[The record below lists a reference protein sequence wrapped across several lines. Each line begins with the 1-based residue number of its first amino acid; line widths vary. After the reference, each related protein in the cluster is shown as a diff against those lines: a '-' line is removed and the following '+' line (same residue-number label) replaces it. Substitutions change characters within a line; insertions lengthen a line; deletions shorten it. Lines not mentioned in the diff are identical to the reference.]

1 MPVYNFKTMAPVPS
15 ASDLVD
21 IVLTRT
27 QRRTP
32 TVIHPGYKITRIRNF
47 YMRKIKFTQQTI
59 SERLTTMLA
68 DFPRLSDIHPFY
80 SDLCNT
86 LYDRDHYKLAL
97 GQINT
102 AKQLVDA
109 VARDMIR
116 MVKYGDSLYRCKCL
130 KRAALGRMCT
140 ILKRQKA
147 SLSYLEEVRKHMSRL
162 PALDPNTRTLLM
174 CGLPNV
180 GKSSFMNK
188 ITRANVDVQ
197 PYAFTTKSSF
207 VGHTDYRY
215 LRWQVIDTPGILDH
229 PLEQRNTIEM
239 QAITALAH
247 LTCSVLYFMD
257 ISEQCG
263 FTIEQ
268 QCNLFRSIQPL
279 FANKQLVIVINKIDI
294 QPWDTLEHSR
304 RVMIEELIQESGSNT
319 TMLTMSNVS
328 EEGVSAVKNH
338 ACDKL
343 LAARVDSRVSGN
355 KANSVMNRLQ
365 VVYPTARDGVV
376 REAYIP
382 ESVLKEQELRRRQ
395 GGGGS
400 GDDALSK
407 KKTKNKSRIGYAP
420 TVDDGDDDVDE
431 DDELDDTPLES
442 DDDMML
448 GGGTSGGRVGAGS
461 IAGKKKKT
469 ARELMWENGGPGVW
483 APDYREQYDLDDPEW
498 RFDAIPQILDGK
510 NIADYVDPDID
521 EKLRLLEEE
530 EDRLEAEYAAAN
542 MERMEN
548 EDDASLDEMEKAQ
561 VAEIR
566 DRVSIAR
573 AYKERSGGNNRP
585 ALPRSIRGRMKD
597 CHDDSAKLKASA
609 IEKRLAKV
617 GVDATQMLE
626 RGRKRERED
635 PREKR
640 RQSRA
645 AARDD
650 TDDANDD
657 NDAAMEVDA
666 TGGSEDGRRGQSKGA
681 VKRQRKERDESVK
694 REQSLARSHS
704 RPRTPSEMGL
714 RGSTM
719 AKVAKLAEKKGQKKW
734 FGGSGEGDHT
744 KAVHLVKWCNTGK
757 KRNGTHYQR

>member
-1 MPVYNFKTMAPVPS
+1 
-15 ASDLVD
+15 
-21 IVLTRT
+21 
-27 QRRTP
+27 
-32 TVIHPGYKITRIRNF
+32 
-47 YMRKIKFTQQTI
+47 MRKIKFTQQTI
-59 SERLTTMLA
+59 SERLTAMLN

-102 AKQLVDA
+102 AKTLVDA

-197 PYAFTTKSSF
+197 PYAFTTKSLF
-207 VGHTDYRY
+207 VGHTDYKY

-263 FTIEQ
+263 YTIEQ

-279 FANKQLVIVINKIDI
+279 FANKQLVVVINKIDQ
-294 QPWDTLEHSR
+294 QPWDTLESEKR
-304 RVMIEELIQESGSNT
+304 AMIEELVKDSGSNT
-319 TMLTMSNVS
+319 TMLQMSNVS
-328 EEGVSAVKNH
+328 EEGVSQVKNT

-355 KANSVMNRLQ
+355 KVDSVMNRLQ
-365 VVYPTARDGVV
+365 VVYPTARDGIT

-382 ESVLKEQELRRRQ
+382 ESVLKEREQH
-395 GGGGS
+395 GG
-400 GDDALSK
+400 K
-407 KKTKNKSRIGYAP
+407 KVFPKSRIGYAP
-420 TVDDGDDDVDE
+420 TKDDSDDGDE
-431 DDELDDTPLES
+431 TPVES
-442 DDDMML
+442 DDDDIV
-448 GGGTSGGRVGAGS
+448 GGGGYEASSTGPR
-461 IAGKKKKT
+461 KKT

-483 APDYREQYDLDDPEW
+483 APDYREQYDLADPEW

-530 EDRLEAEYAAAN
+530 EEQLQAEYEAAN
-542 MERMEN
+542 LERMN
-548 EDDASLDEMEKAQ
+548 DDDSLDEMEKAA
-561 VAEIR
+561 VDEIR
-566 DRVSIAR
+566 DRVKIAR
-573 AYKERSGGNNRP
+573 TYKERPGGRNRP
-585 ALPRSIRGRMKD
+585 ALPREIRGRVKD
-597 CHDDSAKLKASA
+597 KHDDGAKLKASA
-609 IEKRLAKV
+609 IEKRMEKY
-617 GVDATQMLE
+617 GVDASQMIE

-635 PREKR
+635 SRSRRRHDEDREMENA
-640 RQSRA
+640 SPTP
-645 AARDD
+645 DD
-650 TDDANDD
+650 EEMRN
-657 NDAAMEVDA
+657 
-666 TGGSEDGRRGQSKGA
+666 GRGLSKGA
-681 VKRQRKERDESVK
+681 MKRAKKERDESVK
-694 REQSLARSHS
+694 RERSLARSHS
-704 RPRTPSEMGL
+704 RPREPSQMGL
-714 RGSTM
+714 KDKDAVKI
-719 AKVAKLAEKKGQKKW
+719 AKKVEGLGQRKW
-734 FGGSGEGDHT
+734 AGGSGEGDQR
-744 KAVHLVKWCNTGK
+744 KAVHLVKWMNTGK
-757 KRNGTHYQR
+757 KRNGTHYCR

>member
-1 MPVYNFKTMAPVPS
+1 MNKHLTN
-15 ASDLVD
+15 
-21 IVLTRT
+21 VLSSL
-27 QRRTP
+27 P
-32 TVIHPGYKITRIRNF
+32 LHHYHHPF
-47 YMRKIKFTQQTI
+47 LHSMRKIKFTQQTI
-59 SERLTTMLA
+59 SERLTAMLT

-102 AKQLVDA
+102 AKTLVDA

-197 PYAFTTKSSF
+197 PYAFTTKSLF
-207 VGHTDYRY
+207 VGHTDYKY

-229 PLEQRNTIEM
+229 SLEQRNTIEM

-263 FTIEQ
+263 YTIEQ

-279 FANKQLVIVINKIDI
+279 FANKQLVVVINKIDQ
-294 QPWDTLEHSR
+294 QPWETLEADKKR
-304 RVMIEELIQESGSNT
+304 MIEELVKESGPNT

-328 EEGVSAVKNH
+328 EEGVSQVKNQ

-355 KANSVMNRLQ
+355 KVDSVMNRLQ
-365 VVYPTARDGVV
+365 VVYPTARDGIT
-376 REAYIP
+376 REAFIP
-382 ESVLKEQELRRRQ
+382 DSVLKEREE
-395 GGGGS
+395 GEKK
-400 GDDALSK
+400 SK
-407 KKTKNKSRIGYAP
+407 KKKSRVGYAP
-420 TVDDGDDDVDE
+420 TVDDGE
-431 DDELDDTPLES
+431 EEDDTPSES
-442 DDDMML
+442 EDEEMD
-448 GGGTSGGRVGAGS
+448 GAATAGGTR
-461 IAGKKKKT
+461 KKT

-483 APDYREQYDLDDPEW
+483 APDYREQYDLADPEW

-510 NIADYVDPDID
+510 NIADYVDPDIE

-530 EDRLEAEYAAAN
+530 EEQLQAEYEAAN
-542 MERMEN
+542 MERM
-548 EDDASLDEMEKAQ
+548 DDDDSLDEMEKAA
-561 VAEIR
+561 VTEIR
-566 DRVSIAR
+566 DRIKIAR
-573 AYKERSGGNNRP
+573 TYKERPGGRNRP
-585 ALPRSIRGRMKD
+585 ILPREVRGRAKD
-597 CHDDSAKLKASA
+597 CHDTDAKLDAKA
-609 IEKRLAKV
+609 IEKRMEKY
-617 GVDATQMLE
+617 GVDVSQMLE
-626 RGRKRERED
+626 RGRKRERDD
-635 PREKR
+635 PRVR
-640 RQSRA
+640 RRNTEREA
-645 AARDD
+645 DKE
-650 TDDANDD
+650 TDDSSDEEMKD
-657 NDAAMEVDA
+657 
-666 TGGSEDGRRGQSKGA
+666 SGRGISKGA
-681 VKRQRKERDESVK
+681 AKRAKKERDQSVK
-694 REQSLARSHS
+694 RERSQARSHS
-704 RPRTPSEMGL
+704 KPREPSQMGL
-714 RGSTM
+714 KDEAM
-719 AKVAKLAEKKGQKKW
+719 AKVAKKVEGLGQKRW
-734 FGGSGEGDHT
+734 HGGSGEGDQR
-744 KAVHLVKWCNTGK
+744 KAVHLVKWMNTGK
-757 KRNGTHYQR
+757 KRNGTHYCR

>member
-1 MPVYNFKTMAPVPS
+1 MPVYNFKKMAPVPS
-15 ASDLVD
+15 ATALVD

-32 TVIHPGYKITRIRNF
+32 TVVHPGYKITRIRNF

-59 SERLTTMLA
+59 ADRLTAMLA

-102 AKQLVDA
+102 AKQLCDA

-197 PYAFTTKSSF
+197 PYAFTTKSLF
-207 VGHTDYRY
+207 VGHTDYKY

-229 PLEQRNTIEM
+229 SLEERNTIEM

-279 FANKQLVIVINKIDI
+279 FANKQLIVVINKIDA
-294 QPWDTLEHSR
+294 QPWDTLETDR
-304 RVMIEELIQESGSNT
+304 KEMIENLIKESGPNT
-319 TMLTMSNVS
+319 SMLHMSNIT
-328 EEGVSAVKNH
+328 EEGVSQVKNH

-355 KANSVMNRLQ
+355 KVDSVMNRLQ
-365 VVYPTARDGVV
+365 VCYPAARDGVT
-376 REAYIP
+376 REAFIP
-382 ESVLKEQELRRRQ
+382 ESVKKERDN
-395 GGGGS
+395 
-400 GDDALSK
+400 GDDK
-407 KKTKNKSRIGYAP
+407 KKPTKSRAGYAP
-420 TVDDGDDDVDE
+420 TVNDDGDDEEADE
-431 DDELDDTPLES
+431 TPPES
-442 DDDMML
+442 EDDMMD
-448 GGGTSGGRVGAGS
+448 GGASTVAR
-461 IAGKKKKT
+461 KKT

-521 EKLRLLEEE
+521 AKLQLLEEE
-530 EDRLEAEYAAAN
+530 EERLQAEYTAAN
-542 MERMEN
+542 MEKMD
-548 EDDASLDEMEKAQ
+548 DDASLDEMEKAQ
-561 VAEIR
+561 VTEIR
-566 DRVSIAR
+566 DRVKIAR
-573 AYKERSGGNNRP
+573 TYKERSGGRNRP
-585 ALPRSIRGRMKD
+585 ALPREIRGRIKD

-609 IEKRLAKV
+609 IEKRMAKV

-626 RGRKRERED
+626 RGRKREREG

-640 RQSRA
+640 RKSRLSKRGDAEMEDVPA
-645 AARDD
+645 A
-650 TDDANDD
+650 
-657 NDAAMEVDA
+657 
-666 TGGSEDGRRGQSKGA
+666 GSDEDEEMKDGRGLSKGA
-681 VKRQRKERDESVK
+681 IKRQRKERELSV
-694 REQSLARSHS
+694 RSERSQARSHS

-714 RGSTM
+714 KDDEM
-719 AKVAKLAEKKGQKKW
+719 ASVAKKVEKKGQKRW

-744 KAVHLVKWCNTGK
+744 KAVHLVKWMNTGK
-757 KRNGTHYQR
+757 KRNGTHYCR